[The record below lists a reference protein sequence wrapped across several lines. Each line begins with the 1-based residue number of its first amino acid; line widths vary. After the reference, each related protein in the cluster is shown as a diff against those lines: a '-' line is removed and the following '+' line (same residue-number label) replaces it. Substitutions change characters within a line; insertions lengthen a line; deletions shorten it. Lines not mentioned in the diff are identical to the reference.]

1 MRRENFNNFSENFF
15 MLKFEHPIIFFYILT
30 SLNQSF
36 TNNIKVMKRNNELV
50 EKVNA
55 IINTLPENE
64 AKTLKELV
72 TEYEWATFK
81 EWEDKDSFYQSRVD
95 KMVNDCGF
103 NSKGLAKAMA
113 NNHPTL
119 QQSYM
124 RHCLDFIQEM
134 ANKTYTDAR
143 NEAAVETAKK
153 IMECAKDCSL
163 PFI

>member
-1 MRRENFNNFSENFF
+1 
-15 MLKFEHPIIFFYILT
+15 
-30 SLNQSF
+30 
-36 TNNIKVMKRNNELV
+36 MKRNNELL
-50 EKVNA
+50 EKVNN
-55 IINTLPENE
+55 IINTLPESE

-72 TEYEWATFK
+72 SEYEWATFK
-81 EWEDKDSFYQSRVD
+81 EWSEKDEFYQHIVD

-113 NNHPTL
+113 KNHPTL

-153 IMECAKDCSL
+153 LMEYAKDAYL